1 MQEHLD
7 TKRILAAAL
16 KQLTCRKS
24 FDKITIADITQQSG
38 YNRQT
43 FYYHFRDKY
52 ELLNWIYL
60 SFENWPKYISAL
72 LNHMRSEKDFYINT
86 IRSDETCFEQ
96 FLFDLTKSIFH
107 MAIVS
112 LDQHHQINE
121 VEMNFYSQ
129 FYSFGITG
137 VIISWVKSDMRE
149 SAERVSANLKSLAQ
163 DSEKLAYSRYRE
175 AYTKITN
182 EEEEHEE

>member
-52 ELLNWIYL
+52 ELLKWIYTDDAQQVFDENL

-129 FYSFGITG
+129 FYSFGI
-137 VIISWVKSDMRE
+137 
-149 SAERVSANLKSLAQ
+149 SL
-163 DSEKLAYSRYRE
+163 L
-175 AYTKITN
+175 
-182 EEEEHEE
+182 

>member
-1 MQEHLD
+1 M
-7 TKRILAAAL
+7 
-16 KQLTCRKS
+16 
-24 FDKITIADITQQSG
+24 FDE
-38 YNRQT
+38 N
-43 FYYHFRDKY
+43 
-52 ELLNWIYL
+52 L

-137 VIISWVKSDMRE
+137 VIISWVKNDMRE

-175 AYTKITN
+175 TYTKITN

>member
-1 MQEHLD
+1 ML
-7 TKRILAAAL
+7 TTLLAKKAI
-16 KQLTCRKS
+16 
-24 FDKITIADITQQSG
+24 DDITVREIVELCEIR
-38 YNRQT
+38 RQT

-52 ELLNWIYL
+52 ELLKWIYTDDAQQVFDENL

>member
-52 ELLNWIYL
+52 ELLNWIGC
-60 SFENWPKYISAL
+60 NKGKAK
-72 LNHMRSEKDFYINT
+72 NADDAGNGGK
-86 IRSDETCFEQ
+86 
-96 FLFDLTKSIFH
+96 
-107 MAIVS
+107 
-112 LDQHHQINE
+112 
-121 VEMNFYSQ
+121 
-129 FYSFGITG
+129 
-137 VIISWVKSDMRE
+137 
-149 SAERVSANLKSLAQ
+149 
-163 DSEKLAYSRYRE
+163 
-175 AYTKITN
+175 
-182 EEEEHEE
+182 

>member
-52 ELLNWIYL
+52 ELLNGSIRMMHSRCL
-60 SFENWPKYISAL
+60 MKISAL
-72 LNHMRSEKDFYINT
+72 KTGRN
-86 IRSDETCFEQ
+86 
-96 FLFDLTKSIFH
+96 IFPP
-107 MAIVS
+107 S
-112 LDQHHQINE
+112 
-121 VEMNFYSQ
+121 
-129 FYSFGITG
+129 
-137 VIISWVKSDMRE
+137 
-149 SAERVSANLKSLAQ
+149 
-163 DSEKLAYSRYRE
+163 
-175 AYTKITN
+175 
-182 EEEEHEE
+182 